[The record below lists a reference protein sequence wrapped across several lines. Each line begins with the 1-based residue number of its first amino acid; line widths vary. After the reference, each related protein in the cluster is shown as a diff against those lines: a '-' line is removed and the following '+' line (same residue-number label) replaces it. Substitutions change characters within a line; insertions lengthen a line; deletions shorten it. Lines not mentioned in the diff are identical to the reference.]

1 MIQSFASTVVPLQGD
16 GGVELLFVLLSLAFL
31 VLTVAGTWMTFEK
44 AGRPG
49 WGAIIPIFN
58 TYLMLKIGGNSGWWL
73 LGLLVPVVNFFVAL
87 KMMIDVADSFGRGFL
102 FGLGLAFLS
111 FVFWPLLGFGDDTYR
126 GPGGETIHEEWA

>member
-1 MIQSFASTVVPLQGD
+1 M
-16 GGVELLFVLLSLAFL
+16 GG
-31 VLTVAGTWMTFEK
+31 FEK

-126 GPGGETIHEEWA
+126 GPDGETVHEEWA